1 MKTIWAALSVL
12 AVANMLALAGV
23 IGWLYKS
30 GRLDERRV
38 QETRQVFSETIEAR
52 KAREAEEAAKAEQ
65 AAKDAAERAKFEKA
79 PLTAGE
85 LLAQRIELTELDRQ
99 RRERLRRDI
108 DDLKAG
114 LARQQEVIDRGRAE
128 LEAERKTFEQM
139 RKQLLE
145 TEGSAQ
151 FKKALGAL
159 EAMKP
164 DQAFTTL
171 QNILQEEP
179 KDGMDK
185 VVSYVNAM
193 QDRPRSKLLAKI
205 VESDPKLAATLLE
218 RIRSRGTVATS
229 AVGGGTAAAASAPGG

>member
-1 MKTIWAALSVL
+1 MKTIWTALSVL
-12 AVANMLALAGV
+12 AVANMLALAGI

-65 AAKDAAERAKFEKA
+65 AEKEALERAKFEKA
-79 PLTAGE
+79 PLTASE
-85 LLAQRIELTELDRQ
+85 LLARRIELTELDRQ

-128 LEAERKTFEQM
+128 LDLERKTFEQM
-139 RKQLLE
+139 RKQILE

-151 FKKALGAL
+151 FKKALGAF

-164 DQAFTTL
+164 EQALITL
-171 QNILQEEP
+171 QNMLQDEGAA
-179 KDGMDK
+179 GMDK
-185 VVSYVNAM
+185 VVAYVNAM
-193 QDRPRSKLLAKI
+193 QDRPRSKLMAKI

-229 AVGGGTAAAASAPGG
+229 AVGGGIGTAARVPGG